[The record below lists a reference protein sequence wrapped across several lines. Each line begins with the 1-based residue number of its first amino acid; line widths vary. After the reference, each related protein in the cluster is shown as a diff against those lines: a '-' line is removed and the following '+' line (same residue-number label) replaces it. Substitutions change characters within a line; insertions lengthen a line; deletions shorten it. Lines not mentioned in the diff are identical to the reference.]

1 MMGIGNVRQRRKR
14 EKEIFKAYEN
24 SIVAKREKIEKRL
37 IEIVEYMNYEELI
50 EFENMLNDISQGGIN
65 SYEKRNYK
73 KNS

>member
-1 MMGIGNVRQRRKR
+1 MGIGNVRQRRKR